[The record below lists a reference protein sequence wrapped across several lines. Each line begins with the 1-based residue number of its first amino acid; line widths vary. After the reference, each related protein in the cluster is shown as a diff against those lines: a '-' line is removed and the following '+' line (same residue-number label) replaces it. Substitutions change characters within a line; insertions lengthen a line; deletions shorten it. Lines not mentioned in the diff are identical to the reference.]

1 MSPPGTKPVASNRK
15 ARHDY
20 SILDTY
26 EAGIQLVG
34 SEVKSIRD
42 GKVQM
47 ADAYA
52 SVERGQLFL
61 YNVHVAPYG
70 FAHGFGA
77 HDPDRSRKLLMH
89 RSEIDRIG
97 ARVAQERLTLVP
109 LELYFKDGRV
119 KVTLALAK
127 GRTHA
132 DKRSAMAER
141 DAKKEMAKAL
151 GRSAKGMD

>member
-1 MSPPGTKPVASNRK
+1 MSTPGTKPVASNRK

-52 SVERGQLFL
+52 MVEKGQLFL

-77 HDPDRSRKLLMH
+77 HDPNRSRKLLMH
-89 RSEIDRIG
+89 RNEIDRIG

-109 LELYFKDGRV
+109 LDIYFKEGRA
-119 KVTLALAK
+119 KITLALAK

-141 DAKKEMAKAL
+141 DAKNEMAKAL